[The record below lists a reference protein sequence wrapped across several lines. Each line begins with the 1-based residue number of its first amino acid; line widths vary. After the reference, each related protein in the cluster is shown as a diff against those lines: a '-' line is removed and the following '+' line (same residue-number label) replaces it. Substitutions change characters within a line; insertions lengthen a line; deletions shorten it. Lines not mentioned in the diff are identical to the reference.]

1 MFFLSPFRILT
12 IIMIGYREPK
22 CWSRPYCLLALIT
35 SATAGSLKFRGEELI
50 FWRHPASGWKY
61 RKMAIAGPLQLT
73 KGPLFHYV
81 SLFTAYFQRPLTN
94 CKRICVPLM
103 IFLWN
108 PLKGLDMYCMCVY
121 LLLFLEPPLIY
132 KVWNCKIFSIVNI
145 IASPEQKKW
154 CSQYA

>member
-1 MFFLSPFRILT
+1 
-12 IIMIGYREPK
+12 
-22 CWSRPYCLLALIT
+22 
-35 SATAGSLKFRGEELI
+35 
-50 FWRHPASGWKY
+50 
-61 RKMAIAGPLQLT
+61 
-73 KGPLFHYV
+73 
-81 SLFTAYFQRPLTN
+81 
-94 CKRICVPLM
+94 M

-145 IASPEQKKW
+145 IASAEQKKW